1 MKYKKLGTTSLKISN
16 ISLGTM
22 TFGEQ
27 CSKNESLKILDYS
40 YENGVNLIDTAEMYP
55 VYPKKKTQ
63 GDTERIIGDWLEK
76 KKK

>member
-55 VYPKKKTQ
+55 VYPKKKNS
-63 GDTERIIGDWLEK
+63 R
-76 KKK
+76 